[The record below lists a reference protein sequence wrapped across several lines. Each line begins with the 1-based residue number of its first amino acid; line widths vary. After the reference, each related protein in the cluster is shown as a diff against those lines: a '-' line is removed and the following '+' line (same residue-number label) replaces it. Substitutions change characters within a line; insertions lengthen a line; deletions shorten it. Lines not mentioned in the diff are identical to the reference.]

1 MDQMTVI
8 RDVRAFNRFYTD
20 VIGLLDQ
27 HLLDSPYSLA
37 EARII
42 YEVRHNPGIQASQI
56 MERMPIDKSYLS
68 RLLKKLEKDGV
79 IKRKKSEE
87 DARVVVISLT
97 AKGKKEFDFLNRS
110 SDEQI
115 ATLIQPFSSIQKE
128 NLVADMSSIKHMLTP
143 VKPATLEKNSVSIR
157 TQLVPGDLGYVAWL
171 HGKVYA
177 EECSYLLN
185 FEGYV
190 LESLGEWAHQ
200 YDPAKDRVWVCESTG
215 RIIGFLAAV
224 DHSDSLQLRYFLLL
238 PEYRGIGLG
247 KKLMDEF
254 IAWMKFR
261 GIRKSYLWTTKEQH
275 TAIALYK
282 RYGYKLTEEKPSQA
296 FDKQL
301 IEQRYDLE
309 L

>member
-1 MDQMTVI
+1 
-8 RDVRAFNRFYTD
+8 VRAFNRFYTD

-87 DARVVVISLT
+87 DARAVVISLT
-97 AKGKKEFDFLNRS
+97 AKGKKEFDFLNKS

-128 NLVADMSSIKHMLTP
+128 NLVAEMSSIKHMLRP
-143 VKPATLEKNSVSIR
+143 VKPATLEKNDVSIR

-177 EECSYLLN
+177 EECGYLLN

-200 YDPAKDRVWVCESTG
+200 YDPAKDKVWVCESTG

-224 DHSDSLQLRYFLLL
+224 DHGDRLQLRYFLLL

-247 KKLMDEF
+247 KRLMDEF

-282 RYGYKLTEEKPSQA
+282 RYGYKLTEEKPSRA

-301 IEQRYDLE
+301 IEERYDLE